1 MGEGESK
8 WQQDKRSRDAQEA
21 KHVTRCTEEDRSRS
35 TSSVGK
41 VKGCERMT

>member
-21 KHVTRCTEEDRSRS
+21 KDVSRCTEEDRHRA
-35 TSSVGK
+35 TSSMGQGK
-41 VKGCERMT
+41 SCERMT